1 MVPAGNKAKSLS
13 SVNHTTKT
21 NHHHYQRKI
30 LTVSPSSES
39 DDSSISKLNWINTL
53 EKKRL
58 LDKFYEGDY
67 ENENVQVPEGNDL
80 SDKDSDKRISDFL
93 SCDDSCDN

>member
-30 LTVSPSSES
+30 LTVSPSSKS

-53 EKKRL
+53 EKK
-58 LDKFYEGDY
+58 
-67 ENENVQVPEGNDL
+67 
-80 SDKDSDKRISDFL
+80 DSLISFMKVTMKTKMFK
-93 SCDDSCDN
+93 CQKAMI